1 MGKVKLSLFIGA
13 GLAVALL
20 LAFAVSPEASSK
32 PDGLE
37 KVAIDKGFIDTA
49 QDHDMADSPLA
60 DYGVEGVDNERLST
74 GLAGIIGVTVTFA
87 IGLGLFGLLRV
98 SRRRSSSAVST

>member
-1 MGKVKLSLFIGA
+1 MGKVKQSLFIGA

-20 LAFAVSPEASSK
+20 LAFAVSPQASSQ

-49 QDHDMADSPLA
+49 EDHRLADSPLA
-60 DYGVEGVDNERLST
+60 EYAVRGVDNERLST
-74 GLAGIIGVTVTFA
+74 GLSGIIGVLLTFA
-87 IGLGLFGLLRV
+87 FGLGLFGLV
-98 SRRRSSSAVST
+98 HIARRSKSAVT